1 MLLKWNELPDQMKT
15 EEVKPYYEILRR
27 KRGSLVV
34 KRTFDVLAA
43 SMMTVALAAPMAII
57 AAAVKI
63 DSKGPVIYRQER
75 VTTYGRVF
83 KIHKFRTM
91 VDKADTVGPNV
102 TVAGDSR
109 ITKVGRILRKYRLDE
124 FPQLFDVLKGDMTF
138 VGTRPEA
145 VKYVEKYTPEM
156 WATLLL
162 PAGITSEASIR
173 FKDEAEILNAADDAD
188 KVYVEKILPIKMKYN
203 LKAIEEFS
211 MRNDFL
217 TLFRTVAAVAGIEIN
232 NKETKPTYES

>member
-188 KVYVEKILPIKMKYN
+188 KVYIEKILPIKMKYN

>member
-1 MLLKWNELPDQMKT
+1 MLLNWNELPDQMKT
-15 EEVKPYYEILRR
+15 EEVKPYYEILKR
-27 KRGSLVV
+27 KRSSLLI
-34 KRTFDVLAA
+34 KRTFDIFAA
-43 SMMTVALAAPMAII
+43 SAMTIVLAAPMVII
-57 AAAVKI
+57 AAAVRI

-102 TVAGDSR
+102 TVAGDPR
-109 ITKVGRILRKYRLDE
+109 ITRVGRILRKYRLDE

-173 FKDEAEILNAADDAD
+173 FKDEAEILNASDDAD
-188 KVYVEKILPIKMKYN
+188 RVYVEKILPIKMEYN

-217 TLFRTVAAVAGIEIN
+217 TLFRTVAVVAGIEMN
-232 NKETKPTYES
+232 N

>member
-91 VDKADTVGPNV
+91 VGTLKTKKSKKTAKDRT
-102 TVAGDSR
+102 
-109 ITKVGRILRKYRLDE
+109 ITWI
-124 FPQLFDVLKGDMTF
+124 
-138 VGTRPEA
+138 
-145 VKYVEKYTPEM
+145 
-156 WATLLL
+156 
-162 PAGITSEASIR
+162 I
-173 FKDEAEILNAADDAD
+173 
-188 KVYVEKILPIKMKYN
+188 KI
-203 LKAIEEFS
+203 
-211 MRNDFL
+211 
-217 TLFRTVAAVAGIEIN
+217 
-232 NKETKPTYES
+232 

>member
-1 MLLKWNELPDQMKT
+1 MLLNWNELPEQMKT
-15 EEVKPYYEILRR
+15 EEIRPYYEILRR
-27 KRGSLVV
+27 KRGSLAI
-34 KRTFDVLAA
+34 KRTFDVVAA
-43 SMMTVALAAPMAII
+43 SAMTAVLAAPMIII
-57 AAAVKI
+57 AVAIKI

-109 ITKVGRILRKYRLDE
+109 ITRVGNILRKYRLDE

-138 VGTRPEA
+138 IGTRPEA
-145 VKYVEKYTPEM
+145 VKYVEKYTPVM

-173 FKDEAEILNAADDAD
+173 FKDEAEILKAVDDAD
-188 KVYVEKILPIKMKYN
+188 QVYVEKILPIKMEYN
-203 LKAIEEFS
+203 LKAIEE
-211 MRNDFL
+211 
-217 TLFRTVAAVAGIEIN
+217 
-232 NKETKPTYES
+232 

>member
-1 MLLKWNELPDQMKT
+1 MLHNWNDLPSQMQT
-15 EEVKPYYEILRR
+15 EEVRLYYEILKR
-27 KRGSLVV
+27 KGTSLII
-34 KRTFDVLAA
+34 KRAFDVIAA
-43 SMMTVALAAPMAII
+43 SAITVVLAGPMIII
-57 AAAVKI
+57 ATAIKI
-63 DSKGPVIYRQER
+63 DSKGPIIYRQER

-102 TVAGDSR
+102 TIAGDSR
-109 ITKVGRILRKYRLDE
+109 ITRVGKILRKYRMDE

-145 VKYVEKYTPEM
+145 VKYVNHYSPAM

-173 FKDEAEILNAADDAD
+173 FKDEAEILNVADDVD
-188 KVYVEKILPIKMKYN
+188 RVYVEKILPVKMKYN

-211 MRNDFL
+211 LKNDFL
-217 TLFRTVAAVAGIEIN
+217 TLFRTVTAVVGIEK
-232 NKETKPTYES
+232 NKKAKPPYESL